1 MRPGSRTLAAL
12 WGFAEATLFFIV
24 PDVLL
29 TSLALRSLRKALW
42 ACLIASVTAALGGS
56 LVWLGAVW
64 FPDQTHQL
72 LLHVPGISD
81 ETFARVEQLLQGGF
95 YTGMLQ
101 GAFSG
106 VPYKTFAFTA
116 GQSGVNPFVLFLLT
130 PLARLP
136 RFLLLA
142 LFVGGLSVFIG
153 NRLPSAAKLA
163 ISLALWA
170 VFYTFYFSAVGW

>member
-1 MRPGSRTLAAL
+1 LRPGSRTLAAL

-29 TSLALRSLRKALW
+29 TSVALRSLRKALW
-42 ACLIASVTAALGGS
+42 ACVIAALAAALGGT

-64 FPDQTHQL
+64 FPNQTYQL

-81 ETFARVEQLLQGGF
+81 DTFARVEQLLQEGL

-106 VPYKTFAFTA
+106 VPYKTFAYSA
-116 GQSGVNPFVLFLLT
+116 GQSGVNPAVLFLLT
-130 PLARLP
+130 PLVRLP
-136 RFLLLA
+136 RFLLLTCLA
-142 LFVGGLSVFIG
+142 GGLSAFIG
-153 NRLPSAAKLA
+153 NRLSLAAKLA